1 LLVRWKQV
9 GSSEPQLQ
17 QPDKSKDDDTDN
29 IAKARWQDVRGEE
42 GNSGRQWGMC
52 TIRCMYREQVD
63 GPGGYDDTAMAVE
76 QPSRAAKVFS
86 SNRVRPR
93 AARDPEAPAG
103 MPKGQGRRRKEGGIG
118 TAMRSST
125 SMLAG

>member
-1 LLVRWKQV
+1 
-9 GSSEPQLQ
+9 
-17 QPDKSKDDDTDN
+17 
-29 IAKARWQDVRGEE
+29 
-42 GNSGRQWGMC
+42 
-52 TIRCMYREQVD
+52 MYREQVD

-76 QPSRAAKVFS
+76 QPSRAWRVFS
-86 SNRVRPR
+86 SNRGRPR

-118 TAMRSST
+118 TAMRSGT